1 MVTVTFG
8 VSAKTFSTCN
18 EATCQGSRKRRS
30 FNASRTREARSR

>member
-18 EATCQGSRKRRS
+18 EATCSIAQEEAFHRIQDRK
-30 FNASRTREARSR
+30 ARAR